1 MAKII
6 NDTIVLEEIKK
17 IKSETEITDNS
28 DKFIDAEAEKFLL
41 FFKKMFNEHHEKKL
55 KEENTENNTNL
66 DCEDRIVTDILTKIA
81 KKISE
86 YI

>member
-41 FFKKMFNEHHEKKL
+41 LFKKMFNEHHEKKL

>member
-41 FFKKMFNEHHEKKL
+41 LFKKMFNEHHEKKL

-81 KKISE
+81 KKISK

>member
-1 MAKII
+1 MNIMK
-6 NDTIVLEEIKK
+6 
-17 IKSETEITDNS
+17 
-28 DKFIDAEAEKFLL
+28 
-41 FFKKMFNEHHEKKL
+41 KKL

-86 YI
+86 CI